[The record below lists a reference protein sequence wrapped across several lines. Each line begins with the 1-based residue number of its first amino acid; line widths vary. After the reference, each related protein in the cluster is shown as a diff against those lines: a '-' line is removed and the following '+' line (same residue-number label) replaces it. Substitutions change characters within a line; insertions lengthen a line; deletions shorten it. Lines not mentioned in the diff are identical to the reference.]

1 MYSNGVRCERDGL
14 FEVVEGSLL
23 RQQTPLP
30 TGSRYLLR
38 KAIFVERL
46 LGVVLG
52 FDIRS
57 FVQNSSSLVLAHAH
71 RITTMTLVIIG
82 ALVNIS

>member
-46 LGVVLG
+46 LGDVCKEEKYTKNVPSKCKI
-52 FDIRS
+52 DI
-57 FVQNSSSLVLAHAH
+57 
-71 RITTMTLVIIG
+71 
-82 ALVNIS
+82 